1 MQTKEIILCW
11 YWVSKKMRK
20 QIVTALK
27 EYEKQLL
34 FFTFLK
40 VNVKRRIN
48 RAVMLGN
55 LLLLL
60 T

>member
-27 EYEKQLL
+27 EYEK
-34 FFTFLK
+34 
-40 VNVKRRIN
+40 
-48 RAVMLGN
+48 
-55 LLLLL
+55 
-60 T
+60 